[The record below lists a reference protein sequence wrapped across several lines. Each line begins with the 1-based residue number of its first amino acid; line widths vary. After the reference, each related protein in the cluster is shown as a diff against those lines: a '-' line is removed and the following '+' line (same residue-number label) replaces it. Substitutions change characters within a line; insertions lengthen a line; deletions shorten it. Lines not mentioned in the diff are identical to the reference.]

1 MRDDNIDDKID
12 ENVFRMHIRK
22 NSATLHNTNVCYWF
36 WIFVLR
42 SIWKISI
49 RLILSEIWFF
59 IHKNTSKRFRPNSLL
74 NVDIFYFCND
84 NICNPLCAL
93 KRPRKCSFYHDADKR
108 FPLNLNFHW
117 KKWSVKTVIIIL
129 YPTVLYFSS
138 NPTFNIPHSRTLGLW
153 YCSLLI
159 TTGLQYFSKW
169 VSLKYLC
176 ILGKDIQSWFIVS

>member
-49 RLILSEIWFF
+49 RLCKMWTPIKQEYCIELLTYTALFLRNSEIWFF

-108 FPLNLNFHW
+108 FPLNLNF
-117 KKWSVKTVIIIL
+117 TD
-129 YPTVLYFSS
+129 FA
-138 NPTFNIPHSRTLGLW
+138 
-153 YCSLLI
+153 
-159 TTGLQYFSKW
+159 
-169 VSLKYLC
+169 
-176 ILGKDIQSWFIVS
+176 